1 MKKTRDRVKE
11 LIRVKASELRASA
24 SNWRLHGD
32 QQKAAMRGIL
42 DEVGFVSGLIAFRD
56 KRGKLTLIDGHLRKE
71 ISGDELVPVQ
81 VVDLTEAEA
90 KKILATFDPIGAM
103 ATSNAEA
110 LESLLA
116 GVKTDSEGVAAM
128 LAELMAQANA
138 AKPVPLVHEDEVPKP
153 PKVAITKTGDLYQLG
168 EHRLLCGDSTKA
180 EDVERLFAGG
190 RASLLFTSPPY
201 GQQRDYGA
209 AKEKV
214 QDWDGLMNG
223 VFQHAKTVMEP
234 DGQLLVNLGLIHRDG
249 EWVPYWDG
257 WIAWMREQ
265 GWRRFGWYV
274 WDQGPGLPGDWNGRC
289 APSHEFIFHFN
300 AASVR
305 PQKTAECKHAG
316 VANHGTGLRGKNGQV
331 NGYSHMGRDV
341 QLRKVPDSV
350 FRVCRHK
357 ARGIECKHPAVFP
370 VLLASEALKAWPGL
384 AYEPFAG
391 SGTTM
396 IAAEQLNRRC
406 YGIELDPAYC
416 DVAVARW
423 ERLTG
428 KKAKRIPTKG
438 TGSNGRKQ

>member
-138 AKPVPLVHEDEVPKP
+138 AKPTPLVHEDEVPEP
-153 PKVAITKTGDLYQLG
+153 PKVAITKPGDLWQLG
-168 EHRLLCGDSTKA
+168 AHRLLCGDSTKA
-180 EDVERLFAGG
+180 EDVERLLGNRKPFIMV
-190 RASLLFTSPPY
+190 TDPPY
-201 GQQRDYGA
+201 GVEYDSDWRLEAGVNKPWQKLASG
-209 AKEKV
+209 KV
-214 QDWDGLMNG
+214 QNDDRVDWSESYKLFPGH
-223 VFQHAKTVMEP
+223 VAYVWHAGRFAADLV
-234 DGQLLVNLGLIHRDG
+234 VNLRAAAFEVRTQIIWSKPSLVMSRGHYHWQHEPCWYAVRKGGSAKWCGDRKQSTLWQIANMHRTQGSVDDGKTIHSTQKPV
-249 EWVPYWDG
+249 ECM
-257 WIAWMREQ
+257 A
-265 GWRRFGWYV
+265 
-274 WDQGPGLPGDWNGRC
+274 
-289 APSHEFIFHFN
+289 
-300 AASVR
+300 R
-305 PQKTAECKHAG
+305 PIR
-316 VANHGTGLRGKNGQV
+316 NHGDKDD
-331 NGYSHMGRDV
+331 DV
-341 QLRKVPDSV
+341 YD
-350 FRVCRHK
+350 
-357 ARGIECKHPAVFP
+357 
-370 VLLASEALKAWPGL
+370 
-384 AYEPFAG
+384 PFLG

-396 IAAEQLNRRC
+396 IAAEQLGRRC
-406 YGIELDPAYC
+406 FAMELDPIYV

-428 KKAKRIPTKG
+428 KKAKRITAEAKPPRR
-438 TGSNGRKQ
+438 GRT

>member
-11 LIRVKASELRASA
+11 LIRVKASDLRASA

-110 LESLLA
+110 LETLLA

-138 AKPVPLVHEDEVPKP
+138 AKPTPLVHEDEVPEP
-153 PKVAITKTGDLYQLG
+153 PKVAITKTGDLWQLG
-168 EHRLLCGDSTKA
+168 AHRLLCGDSTKA
-180 EDVERLFAGG
+180 EDVERLLGNRKPFIMV
-190 RASLLFTSPPY
+190 TDPPY
-201 GQQRDYGA
+201 GVEYDSDWRLEAGVNKPWQKLASG
-209 AKEKV
+209 KV
-214 QDWDGLMNG
+214 QNDDRVDWSESYKLFPGH
-223 VFQHAKTVMEP
+223 VAYVWHAGRFAADLV
-234 DGQLLVNLGLIHRDG
+234 VNLRAAAFEVRTQIIWSKPSLVMSRGHYHWQHEPCWYAVRKGGSAKWCGDRKQSTLWQIANMHRTQGSVDDGKTIHSTQKPV
-249 EWVPYWDG
+249 ECM
-257 WIAWMREQ
+257 A
-265 GWRRFGWYV
+265 
-274 WDQGPGLPGDWNGRC
+274 
-289 APSHEFIFHFN
+289 
-300 AASVR
+300 R
-305 PQKTAECKHAG
+305 PIR
-316 VANHGTGLRGKNGQV
+316 NHGDKDD
-331 NGYSHMGRDV
+331 DV
-341 QLRKVPDSV
+341 YD
-350 FRVCRHK
+350 
-357 ARGIECKHPAVFP
+357 
-370 VLLASEALKAWPGL
+370 
-384 AYEPFAG
+384 PFLG

-396 IAAEQLNRRC
+396 IAAEQLGRRC
-406 YGIELDPAYC
+406 FAMELDPIYV

-428 KKAKRIPTKG
+428 KKAKRITAEAKPPRR
-438 TGSNGRKQ
+438 GRT

>member
-116 GVKTDSEGVAAM
+116 GMKTDSEGVAAM

-138 AKPVPLVHEDEVPKP
+138 AKPTPLVHEDEVPEP
-153 PKVAITKTGDLYQLG
+153 PKVAITKTGDLWQLG
-168 EHRLLCGDSTKA
+168 AHRLLCGDSTKA
-180 EDVERLFAGG
+180 EDVERLLGNRKPFIMV
-190 RASLLFTSPPY
+190 TDPPY
-201 GQQRDYGA
+201 GVEYDSDWRLEAGVNKPWQKLASG
-209 AKEKV
+209 KV
-214 QDWDGLMNG
+214 QNDDRVDWSESYKLFPGH
-223 VFQHAKTVMEP
+223 VAYVWHAGRFAADLV
-234 DGQLLVNLGLIHRDG
+234 VNLRAAAFEVRTQIIWSKPSLVMSRGHYHWQHEPCWYAVRKGGSAKWCGDRKQSTLWQIANMHRTQGSVDDGKTIHSTQKPV
-249 EWVPYWDG
+249 ECM
-257 WIAWMREQ
+257 A
-265 GWRRFGWYV
+265 
-274 WDQGPGLPGDWNGRC
+274 
-289 APSHEFIFHFN
+289 
-300 AASVR
+300 R
-305 PQKTAECKHAG
+305 PIR
-316 VANHGTGLRGKNGQV
+316 NHGDKDD
-331 NGYSHMGRDV
+331 DV
-341 QLRKVPDSV
+341 YD
-350 FRVCRHK
+350 
-357 ARGIECKHPAVFP
+357 
-370 VLLASEALKAWPGL
+370 
-384 AYEPFAG
+384 PFLG

-396 IAAEQLNRRC
+396 IAAEQLGRRC
-406 YGIELDPAYC
+406 FAMELDPIYV

-428 KKAKRIPTKG
+428 KKAKRITAEAKPPRR
-438 TGSNGRKQ
+438 GRT